1 MGSQIFNYNGNNITF
16 QLGNG
21 DVMANATEM
30 AKPFSKSPNDYL
42 RLPSTRKLIEAVTGK
57 SRIDENQLVKTLRGG
72 NNQGTWLHED
82 IALDFAQWLS
92 IDFKLWCNDRIKE
105 LLKHGMTATPQTLE
119 QMLDDPDALIL
130 TLQKLKQERAEKEAL
145 QKQLKAQEIK
155 IDFIDRVLDLDEKID
170 IGQCAKILEL
180 PFGRNTLF
188 KNLREKGV
196 FFKNRNEPQQ
206 KYIDKGYFQLKEKFI
221 ERDNHDSFMV
231 VKVLVTQRGLGFL
244 STLFKASPRSKKLAK
259 LE

>member
-1 MGSQIFNYNGNNITF
+1 MQNQIFNYNGNNITF
-16 QLGNG
+16 QIGNG
-21 DVMANATEM
+21 DVMVNATEM
-30 AKPFSKSPNDYL
+30 AKPFSKSPSEYL
-42 RLPSTRKLIEAVTGK
+42 RLPSTRKLIEAVMGK

-72 NNQGTWLHED
+72 NIQGTWIHED

-92 IDFKLWCNDRIKE
+92 VDFKLWCNDRIKE
-105 LLKHGMTATPQTLE
+105 LLKHGITATPSTIEDLLNNPDAFIKTLE
-119 QMLDDPDALIL
+119 V
-130 TLQKLKQERAEKEAL
+130 LKAERAEKERL
-145 QKQLKAQEIK
+145 QKQLKSQEIK
-155 IDFIDRVLDLDEKID
+155 IDFIDRVLDVDEKID

-206 KYIDKGYFQLKEKFI
+206 KYVDKGYFQLKEKFI
-221 ERDNHDSFMV
+221 ERDNHDSFMI

-244 STLFKASPRSKKLAK
+244 STLFKADPKQKILAK
-259 LE
+259 IQ

>member
-21 DVMANATEM
+21 DVMVNATEM
-30 AKPFSKSPNDYL
+30 AKPFGKRPVDYL
-42 RLPSTRKLIEAVTGK
+42 QNQQTQDFLTEYSKVRKSTLADLV
-57 SRIDENQLVKTLRGG
+57 RITKGG
-72 NNQGTWLHED
+72 NNPGTWMHED
-82 IALDFAQWLS
+82 IALEFSRWLS
-92 IDFKLWCNDRIKE
+92 PSFSIWCNDRIKE